1 MNQENKMIGKR
12 NVKTEDIFSKEIKI
26 DRVLELYFRALKGE
40 NLSVKDLAEE
50 YHVSTRSLSRDITSL
65 KMFLADH
72 RDKLGNAELIYSNK
86 TKTYHMEMDEFITN
100 KELLAITKALIG
112 CRPFAN
118 KDLLT
123 LIKKLKA
130 HTSTEDR
137 QKLDNLIRKEIYHY
151 SSIYFDCDSVIDN
164 IWEITE
170 YIEEHRYITITYHK
184 MDRSQVK
191 HKIKPVSVLFSEY
204 YYYLIAYECDCE
216 TPDVPRYFRIDR
228 IVNIVAHR
236 EHFKLLKSQEVDEGL
251 LRNRSQFMF
260 PGKLRRIRFEFSGP
274 SVQAILDRIP
284 TAKIVDLVDGKS
296 IIEAEVYGDG
306 IKMFLLSQGAWVKV
320 LAPEEFVE
328 EMKGEVMRMAGRY

>member
-1 MNQENKMIGKR
+1 MHYEPTTTITYSNEY
-12 NVKTEDIFSKEIKI
+12 SKEIKI
-26 DRVLELYFRALKGE
+26 DRVLELFFRALKGE
-40 NLSVKDLAEE
+40 NLSVKDLAAE

-72 RDKLGNAELIYSNK
+72 RDKLGNAELVYSNK

-112 CRPFAN
+112 CRPFSN

-123 LIKKLKA
+123 LIGKLKA

-137 QKLDNLIRKEIYHY
+137 HKLDNLIRKELYHY
-151 SSIYFDCDSVIDN
+151 SSIHFDCDSIIDN

-170 YIEEHRYITITYHK
+170 YMEERRYITITYYK
-184 MDRSQVK
+184 MDRTQVK
-191 HKIKPVSVLFSEY
+191 HKIKPVSLLFSEY

-216 TPDVPRYFRIDR
+216 TPDIPRYFRIDR
-228 IVNIVAHR
+228 IVNMVAHR
-236 EHFKLLKSQEVDEGL
+236 EHFKLSKNQEVDEGL
-251 LRNRSQFMF
+251 LRTRSQFMF

-284 TAKIVDLVDGKS
+284 TAKVVDIRNGHP

-306 IKMFLLSQGAWVKV
+306 IKMFLLSQGAWVRV
-320 LAPEEFVE
+320 LAPDEFVAEIKE
-328 EMKGEVMRMAGRY
+328 EILKMAALY